1 MVSVGN
7 RIQKVLEDANI
18 KLGVVASDVLGVSGR
33 KMISAM
39 IEGHTDA
46 AKLADMAC
54 RRMRE
59 KIPLLEKALEGK
71 VTDHHRF
78 MLKALMDQVTY
89 LEQQIERFSQRIEE
103 VISPFQEAITLL
115 IPMPGFDRVSAQN
128 VIAEI
133 GPNMTPFPT
142 HAHLSSWSK
151 ICPGN
156 NESAGKR
163 RSVTMVEGDPDS
175 GLLGRLPYQSILLSD
190 PVSQACRPTRQKT
203 RSRSR
208 GPLYSHRYLLHPQI
222 ENSLSRT
229 RGQSL

>member
-1 MVSVGN
+1 
-7 RIQKVLEDANI
+7 
-18 KLGVVASDVLGVSGR
+18 
-33 KMISAM
+33 MISAM

-89 LEQQIERFSQRIEE
+89 LKQQIERGSQRIEE

-128 VIAEI
+128 VIAASK
-133 GPNMTPFPT
+133 GR
-142 HAHLSSWSK
+142 AASS
-151 ICPGN
+151 ICM
-156 NESAGKR
+156 EKC
-163 RSVTMVEGDPDS
+163 
-175 GLLGRLPYQSILLSD
+175 SI
-190 PVSQACRPTRQKT
+190 
-203 RSRSR
+203 
-208 GPLYSHRYLLHPQI
+208 
-222 ENSLSRT
+222 
-229 RGQSL
+229 